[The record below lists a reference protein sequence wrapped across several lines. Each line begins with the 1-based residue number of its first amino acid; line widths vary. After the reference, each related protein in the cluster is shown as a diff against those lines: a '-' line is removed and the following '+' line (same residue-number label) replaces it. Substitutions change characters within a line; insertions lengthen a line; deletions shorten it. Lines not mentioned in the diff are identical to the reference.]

1 MVTSYPETVITA
13 MAGAPTGS
21 LDVLD
26 DPAVGGPFQ
35 PTRYPGNE
43 KPRKGPR
50 SMGGIS
56 CS

>member
-1 MVTSYPETVITA
+1 MDTSYPETVITA

-43 KPRKGPR
+43 EPRKGPR
-50 SMGGIS
+50 SRGGLS
-56 CS
+56 CR